1 MKSTLWGLPE
11 TDLKVK
17 VPVVKRYR
25 APKAAEILMFV
36 SKKMPNNAMM
46 PKLECTH
53 CAG

>member
-36 SKKMPNNAMM
+36 SQKMPNSEVM
-46 PKLECTH
+46 PQS
-53 CAG
+53 